1 MAPSGTCDTRRVLI
15 FKDTVASQTMRPQLL
30 PLSAPLR
37 LLPHAVPGEI
47 LSRLINHLLKGQYIA
62 DQLYDIDG
70 KRLAIRITDTNTEI
84 VFAIRGNRLVR
95 DSDKQWDVR
104 ISGRLEEFWL
114 LATRSED
121 PDTLFFA
128 RRLNIEGE
136 TETGLYVKNL
146 LDGMDF
152 DWRAHVAAV
161 AGPHL
166 APLIERAV
174 ERLGLERR
182 IQDVLHH

>member
-1 MAPSGTCDTRRVLI
+1 
-15 FKDTVASQTMRPQLL
+15 MRLQLL
-30 PLSAPLR
+30 PLSALLR
-37 LLPHAVPGEI
+37 LLPNAVHSEL
-47 LSRLINHLLKGQYIA
+47 LSRLFNHLLKGQYVT
-62 DQLYDIDG
+62 DQLYDLDG
-70 KRLAIRITDTNTEI
+70 KRLAIAITDTRTEI
-84 VFAIRGNRLVR
+84 IFAIRGNRLVR
-95 DSDKQWDVR
+95 AGGKQWDVR

-114 LATRSED
+114 LASRSED

-152 DWRAHVAAV
+152 DWRIHVAAV
-161 AGPHL
+161 AGPRL

-174 ERLGLERR
+174 ERLSLDRR
-182 IQDVLHH
+182 IQAALHH

>member
-1 MAPSGTCDTRRVLI
+1 
-15 FKDTVASQTMRPQLL
+15 MRLPLL
-30 PLSAPLR
+30 PLSLLLKGLPNAVHSALLAR
-37 LLPHAVPGEI
+37 LF
-47 LSRLINHLLKGQYIA
+47 NHLLKGQYVA
-62 DQLYDIDG
+62 DQLHALEG
-70 KRLAIRITDTNTEI
+70 KRLAIAISDTGTELI
-84 VFAIRGNRLVR
+84 FAITNGRLAR
-95 DSDKQWDVR
+95 APGKPWDVR
-104 ISGRLEEFWL
+104 IKGRLEEFWL

-152 DWRAHVAAV
+152 DWRLHVQAV

-166 APLIERAV
+166 APFILRAV
-174 ERLGLERR
+174 ERLQLDRR
-182 IQDVLHH
+182 VQGMLHT